1 MNARMYEK
9 CTVAA
14 AFLAFLTWYGKHLD
28 PRFNISDSLEVLDY
42 CRAYTT
48 RLLFRYEYV
57 THNFSANMYR
67 P

>member
-14 AFLAFLTWYGKHLD
+14 AFLAFSTFYGKHPD
-28 PRFNISDSLEVLDY
+28 PRFKISDPLKVLDY
-42 CRAYTT
+42 YRAYTNH
-48 RLLFRYEYV
+48 LLFRYEYV
-57 THNFSANMYR
+57 AHDFSVNMYR